1 MSYILRPSTPSDAE
15 VLAALGLDPN
25 AQHGLNEADLF
36 VYPLHEIWLAERQG
50 AVVAA
55 VRLCLAPHSGLA
67 LLTDLVGEEG
77 AVLALVG
84 ELRQHALG
92 EGAETLQAAAPTNSA
107 ISLALVARGFSVQ
120 RRVVHIHWQLPAPV
134 PGDPPAGTTF
144 AEEIP
149 DPEEY
154 ARLAV
159 AAYRGSWDWL
169 FDHWGGDIAAR
180 RNFARLFESPRDE
193 RFIGARQKGELVG
206 FVSSGSGEVVPGDFS
221 TFGVLVRPALRGQ
234 GIGSYLLLRA
244 LQALWT
250 RGVGSAEMH
259 TTAPP
264 QGDPPAVRLYLRHG
278 VRRGDIAILRHPGPG

>member
-1 MSYILRPSTPSDAE
+1 MSYILRSSTPADAE
-15 VLAALGLDPN
+15 ALEALGLDPN
-25 AQHGLNEADLF
+25 AQRSLNEADLF
-36 VYPLHEIWLAERQG
+36 SYPLHETWVAERGG
-50 AVVAA
+50 AIVASA
-55 VRLCLAPHSGLA
+55 RLCLAPHSGLA

-77 AVLALVG
+77 ALLALVE

-92 EGAETLQAAAPTNSA
+92 QGAQTVQAAAPAGSA
-107 ISLALVARGFSVQ
+107 VSLALSGHGFSVL
-120 RRVVHIHWQLPAPV
+120 RRVVHIHWQLPTPA
-134 PGDPPAGTTF
+134 PGDPPAGITF
-144 AEEIP
+144 ADEMP

-169 FDHWGGDIAAR
+169 FDHWGGDVAAR

-193 RFIGARQKGELVG
+193 RFIGARQNGELIG
-206 FVSSGSGEVVPGDFS
+206 FVSAGSGEVVPGDFS

-244 LQALWT
+244 LQALWS
-250 RGVGSAEMH
+250 RGVGAAEMH

-278 VRRGDIAILRHPGPG
+278 VRRGDTAVLRHAGRD